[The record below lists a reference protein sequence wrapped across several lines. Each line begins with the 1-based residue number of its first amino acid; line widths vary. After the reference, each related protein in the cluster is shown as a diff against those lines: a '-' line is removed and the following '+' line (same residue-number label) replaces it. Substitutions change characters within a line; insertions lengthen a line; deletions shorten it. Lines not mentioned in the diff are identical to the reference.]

1 MENPIPSYLED
12 VIAAEKTFETQLQGF
27 ASEANDAE
35 INAMFLQHAGET
47 RAQYEALTARLNAI
61 GGNPSTLKGWLAHFF
76 GSSPKIAQIGHETG
90 ERTTQN
96 LIMAFSVETAEVAM
110 YEALRVTAEEMHDPE
125 TAELATA
132 IQAQE
137 AETGQKVWGFNG
149 PAVVK
154 ALETTERAEG
164 RSGRDI
170 LTRYVQDTEA
180 AERNFEDALAT
191 FSKSGGQQDVQD
203 LMAMM
208 SRKAKTQHERLEA
221 RLKALGGERSAG
233 KSFLAHILAFTPVTA
248 QLGHHA
254 AEKSTQH
261 LIITCAAAGAETAM
275 YEALAS
281 VAESL
286 QDSETAT
293 LARQLQAE
301 EKEDYRLASGLL
313 PSSARRALATLLTKQ

>member
-27 ASEANDAE
+27 ASEADEAE
-35 INAMFLQHAGET
+35 IRAMFLQHADET
-47 RAQYEALTARLNAI
+47 RAQYEALTARLNAL
-61 GGNPSTLKGWLAHFF
+61 GGDPSRFKGWLAQFF
-76 GSSPKIAQIGHETG
+76 GSSPKIAQLGHEG
-90 ERTTQN
+90 SERTTQN

-110 YEALRVTAEEMHDPE
+110 YEALRVVAEEARDPE
-125 TAELATA
+125 TAELAIA

-137 AETGQKVWGFNG
+137 AETGEKVWRFIG
-149 PAVVK
+149 PSAVN
-154 ALETTERAEG
+154 ALDRITDET
-164 RSGRDI
+164 SDSQI
-170 LTRYVQDTEA
+170 LMRYLQDVEA

-191 FSKSGGQQDVQD
+191 FSNSGDQQDVQD

-208 SRKAKTQHERLEA
+208 STKAKTQHERLEA
-221 RLKALGGERSAG
+221 RLTALGGNRSAG
-233 KSFLAHILAFTPVTA
+233 KSFLAHLLAFTPVTA
-248 QLGHHA
+248 QFGHEA

-286 QDSETAT
+286 QDAETAA

-301 EKEDYRLASGLL
+301 EKEDYLLASESIL
-313 PSSARRALATLLTKQ
+313 SSARRAFGVLAAKQ